1 MLKFHYGP
9 LYSKLEGPPKEL
21 AYVKT
26 LLTFS
31 ELEESFYVEGL
42 SLLERGSK
50 MLSGLIPMVTRHL
63 DSASIEYELVNYPEL
78 RDIEEVVVDENILR
92 GATLRDYQKSIATKA
107 LYRQRGL
114 VISPTGSGKTI
125 ISATVSKWI
134 ELNEGKKTLMI
145 VPGVNSLHQMWGR
158 WTEYGLR
165 DVGRLG
171 DGKKDLDAFHLIAVV
186 NSLHKIGKSKG
197 SDFSKWLRDVIAIQ
211 WMEVQHLQAPMWL
224 STGANT
230 DAPYRLGLS
239 ATPFSEEKPKTRAD
253 YSILGMT
260 GDPVVE
266 LSDSVLMDLGHMA
279 TPRVHFLDAKSE
291 GIGAERDWLIVK
303 KYGVNENAAR
313 NDMIRDLAV
322 GLVKRGR
329 KIIVLV
335 TEISHGKRLG
345 KAISREFFPVLFYH
359 GGSKLITFDQGREI
373 GARKTPI
380 NELREQLDD
389 IEGGYVLI
397 GSPAVDEDA
406 DFPDANVLILAGA
419 GKAYRR
425 VIQRS
430 GRVLR
435 AKPGENTV
443 DIIDFNDKGSFVLKN
458 QAKTRRRFFISRYS
472 HARDFKALDYS
483 DPNQII
489 RSICGDVGSR
499 DE

>member
-1 MLKFHYGP
+1 MLTFHYEP
-9 LYSKLEGPPKEL
+9 LYTKLEGPPSEI
-21 AYVKT
+21 AYVRT
-26 LLTFS
+26 FLTFS

-50 MLSGLIPMVTRHL
+50 MLSGLIPMVTRQL
-63 DSASIEYELVNYPEL
+63 DSISMDYEIVNEPPL
-78 RDIEEVVVDENILR
+78 NDIEEVNVDSGLLN
-92 GATLRDYQKSIATKA
+92 GATLRDYQQAIATKA
-107 LYRQRGL
+107 LYRKRGL

-125 ISATVSKWI
+125 ISAAVAKWI
-134 ELNEGKKTLMI
+134 ELNEGKKTLMV
-145 VPGVNSLHQMWGR
+145 VPGVNSLHQMWSR
-158 WTEYGLR
+158 WTEYGLK

-171 DGKKDLDAFHLIAVV
+171 DGKKDLDAFHLLAVV
-186 NSLHKIGKSKG
+186 NSLHKIGQQKKSH
-197 SDFSKWLRDVIAIQ
+197 FSEWLKDAVAVQ
-211 WMEVQHLQAPMWL
+211 WMEVQHLGAPMWVG
-224 STGANT
+224 TGVGT

-239 ATPFSEEKPKTRAD
+239 ATPFSTDKPKTRAD
-253 YSILGMT
+253 YTIIGMT

-279 TPRVHFLDAKSE
+279 TPRVHFLEARSE
-291 GIGAERDWLIVK
+291 GIGAERDWMVVK
-303 KYGVNENAAR
+303 KKGVNQNAPR

-329 KIIVLV
+329 KVIILV
-335 TEISHGKRLG
+335 TEISHGKLLG
-345 KAISREFFPVLFYH
+345 KAISQEFFPVLMYH
-359 GGSKLITFDQGREI
+359 GGSKLITFDNGREI

-380 NELREQLDD
+380 NELRDQLEEAED
-389 IEGGYVLI
+389 GYVLI

-419 GKAYRR
+419 GRAYRR

-435 AKPGENTV
+435 SKPGENTV

-458 QAKTRRRFFISRYS
+458 QAATRRKFFLSRYS
-472 HARDFKALDYS
+472 NARDFKALDYS
-483 DPNQII
+483 DPNQVV
-489 RSICGDVGSR
+489 RAICGNLEGG